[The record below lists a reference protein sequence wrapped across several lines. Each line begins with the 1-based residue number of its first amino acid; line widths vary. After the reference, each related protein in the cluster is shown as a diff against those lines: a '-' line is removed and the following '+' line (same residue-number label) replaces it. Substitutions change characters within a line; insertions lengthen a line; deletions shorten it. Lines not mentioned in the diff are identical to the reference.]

1 MRFLKY
7 NFFLLLL
14 ILVPLDCSSKFA
26 LVSSQSFSNLLVE
39 VGKTKN
45 EKIKGLMFVKKL
57 TTNGLLLLYDKPKVV
72 NIWMKNTEI
81 PLGIIFIDNEKIIIS
96 IREGKPFSEKI
107 ISSKVPIIGVLE
119 IPKDCIKKLNL
130 NEGDSADWIFVNNE
144 EKKNI
149 RYYHCLDDY

>member
-1 MRFLKY
+1 
-7 NFFLLLL
+7 
-14 ILVPLDCSSKFA
+14 
-26 LVSSQSFSNLLVE
+26 
-39 VGKTKN
+39 
-45 EKIKGLMFVKKL
+45 MFVKKL